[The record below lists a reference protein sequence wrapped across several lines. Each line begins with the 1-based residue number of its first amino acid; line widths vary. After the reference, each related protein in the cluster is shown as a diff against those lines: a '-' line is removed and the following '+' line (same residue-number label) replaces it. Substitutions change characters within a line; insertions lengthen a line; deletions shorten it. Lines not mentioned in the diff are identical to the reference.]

1 VPLSIILRSVSKR
14 SRKNDAPL
22 TTSQQI
28 ARALAALWVSRVL
41 AVALNLLLVP
51 LLFRRLAPD
60 ELGVWLLM
68 GQVGGLVVLLDFG
81 VTNVLTRRIAIAS
94 GASGDPTPP
103 SADLVASARPLYR
116 AMALLVF
123 TVLLLGG
130 WRLMAGL
137 GLDEAATLRARL
149 GWTLLSAANAY
160 ALFRGLW
167 TAAATGM
174 GHVAAVSMLGTGVSV
189 GVMALQG
196 GALLLGGGVG
206 TLAALALGGSL
217 LQGAAL
223 LRWLRH
229 REPRLMACPG
239 RPSRTALR
247 GLLKASSRY
256 WLTEL
261 GAIALLRTDQIF
273 IAGFQQPSQIPAYF
287 AAYSVVYNMALVSMA
302 VAEAASV
309 FVSRLWQEHEPGAVH
324 VLILRSL
331 RIGLA
336 LMLCGAGMMSVIGDN
351 VIAVW
356 IGPGHFVGRP
366 VLLAFCAMLTLFVQ
380 QSLLLGFS
388 RATENEVYA
397 PCFLAAGLL
406 NLGITWLLIGPLGL
420 LGVALGTLIAQALT
434 TSWFVPVSALRRLQ
448 ISGRTYMAEVL
459 CPTLLLGACTAA
471 ATLLGAS
478 GVAGPL
484 RRMAAG
490 GTAGVAAALLGGWF
504 LVLDA
509 EMRRRIRSEAA
520 AAVQTLRPAAHHGA
534 ASGRQPSAP
543 SKTARS
549 ERP

>member
-1 VPLSIILRSVSKR
+1 MIAQRPAVVPLG
-14 SRKNDAPL
+14 
-22 TTSQQI
+22 QQI
-28 ARALAALWVSRVL
+28 ARALAALWVSRVV

-68 GQVGGLVVLLDFG
+68 GQAGGLVVLLDFG

-94 GASGDPTPP
+94 GTPDGAMP
-103 SADLVASARPLYR
+103 PAADLVASAQPLYR

-123 TVLLLGG
+123 AGMLLAG
-130 WRLMAGL
+130 WWLIGGL
-137 GLDEAATLRARL
+137 GLDEAATLRTRL
-149 GWTLLSAANAY
+149 GWALLSAANAY

-167 TAAATGM
+167 AAAATGT
-174 GHVAAVSMLGTGVSV
+174 GHVAAVSMLGTGVGV

-223 LRWLRH
+223 LRWLRY
-229 REPRLMACPG
+229 REPRLMASPG
-239 RPSRTALR
+239 RSSRAALR
-247 GLLKASSRY
+247 GLLRASSRY

-261 GAIALLRTDQIF
+261 GAIALLRTDQMF

-287 AAYSVVYNMALVSMA
+287 AAYSIVYNMALVSMA
-302 VAEAASV
+302 IAEAASV
-309 FVSRLWQEHEPGAVH
+309 FVSRLWREHEPGAVH

-336 LMLCGAGMMSVIGDN
+336 LMLCGAGVMAVIGDS

-388 RATENEVYA
+388 RATENEIYA
-397 PCFLAAGLL
+397 PCFLAAGAL

-448 ISGRTYMAEVL
+448 ISGRTYAAEVL
-459 CPTLLLGACTAA
+459 RPALLLGACTAG
-471 ATLLGAS
+471 ATLLAAS
-478 GVAGPL
+478 GMTDPL
-484 RRMAAG
+484 GRMAAG
-490 GTAGVAAALLGGWF
+490 GAAGAAAALLGGWF

-509 EMRRRIRSEAA
+509 DMRRRIRHEAT
-520 AAVQTLRPAAHHGA
+520 AAVQGLRRAARYG
-534 ASGRQPSAP
+534 ASGRRPSTP
-543 SKTARS
+543 SKIARS